1 MKRLEGG
8 QPPALT
14 DGARPASVAP
24 RGYGRVQ
31 RQVWRCFIAFPAKD
45 LSTGDLVAWCYPRTI
60 GKPNRHGFSV
70 IFAWNNMFPNLEF
83 FSVLSLLREVRFRV
97 WLAYRKN
104 FTYLKRQPY

>member
-60 GKPNRHGFSV
+60 GKPNRHKWRAIRRAAAKVAVRISRTHTRPGGV
-70 IFAWNNMFPNLEF
+70 IWRARDE
-83 FSVLSLLREVRFRV
+83 
-97 WLAYRKN
+97 
-104 FTYLKRQPY
+104 